1 MPGTLKDVED
11 YKYALV
17 FYSQQSDRTEVE
29 LFTTEASRQERKD
42 NLDEAKIKSEF
53 AWVNRTY

>member
-1 MPGTLKDVED
+1 MPGEVKDVKD

-17 FYSQQSDRTEVE
+17 FYSQVDNRTEIE
-29 LFTTEASRQERKD
+29 LFRTEESRQERKD
-42 NLDEAKIKSEF
+42 NLDEAKIKADF

>member
-1 MPGTLKDVED
+1 MPATVKDVKD

-17 FYSQQSDRTEVE
+17 FYSQQSERTEVE
-29 LFTTEASRQERKD
+29 LFTTEKSRQERKD
-42 NLDEAKIKSEF
+42 NLDEAKIKSEY